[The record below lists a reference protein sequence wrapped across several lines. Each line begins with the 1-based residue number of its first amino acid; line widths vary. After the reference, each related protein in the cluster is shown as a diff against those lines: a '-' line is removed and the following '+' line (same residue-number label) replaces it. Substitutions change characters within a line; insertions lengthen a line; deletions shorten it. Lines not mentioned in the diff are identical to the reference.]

1 MSHWLVGLAS
11 LVQKVVT
18 ENKDDWLHPATE
30 GAMKSAKRATVNT
43 DGDLVSHEPTEPS
56 GGSLPCPTWSG
67 RRRREVVH

>member
-1 MSHWLVGLAS
+1 
-11 LVQKVVT
+11 
-18 ENKDDWLHPATE
+18 
-30 GAMKSAKRATVNT
+30 MKSAKRATVNT